1 MENVNFPVLHGSHK
15 LIMIEGPQSGQREVA
30 SHAQKRHCVSINE
43 ASLQRVVR
51 KAPSRTFDQ
60 ASSALR
66 SLCSG
71 ECPLPLHLRFQS
83 GHRSKRN
90 RHFHDQML
98 PVQFHWHCCR
108 YPAASPS
115 ATRFSLSITAKLDFC
130 PGNYIIFMILDI
142 DLSLDPFP
150 LPGEEVETKRKPPQ
164 KKSEQIRYRTSR
176 EIKNVD
182 RNTYRS
188 IPDREKCRPQSMA
201 LNDVGLLFTIRTQRK
216 RINLDNC

>member
-1 MENVNFPVLHGSHK
+1 
-15 LIMIEGPQSGQREVA
+15 MIR
-30 SHAQKRHCVSINE
+30 
-43 ASLQRVVR
+43 
-51 KAPSRTFDQ
+51 
-60 ASSALR
+60 
-66 SLCSG
+66 
-71 ECPLPLHLRFQS
+71 
-83 GHRSKRN
+83 
-90 RHFHDQML
+90 
-98 PVQFHWHCCR
+98 CCR
-108 YPAASPS
+108 FSFIGTAASPS

-201 LNDVGLLFTIRTQRK
+201 LNDVGLLLLLDLKEKGIIIVTNFVILFVYIRKYLLATILFCKFELYILPTQG
-216 RINLDNC
+216 